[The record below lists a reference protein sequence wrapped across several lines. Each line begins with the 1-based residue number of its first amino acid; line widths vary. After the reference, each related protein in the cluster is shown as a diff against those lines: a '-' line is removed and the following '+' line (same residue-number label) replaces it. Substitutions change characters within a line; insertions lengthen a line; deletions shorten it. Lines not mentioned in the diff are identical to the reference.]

1 MFFGLCNVQV
11 FDMIDGEPVSPFV
24 RLNPSLSSHSSG
36 LGGAEDY
43 MVDFDAESPGDGRF

>member
-24 RLNPSLSSHSSG
+24 RLNPNLSGHFSAIKIS
-36 LGGAEDY
+36 
-43 MVDFDAESPGDGRF
+43 VDSCINFERFV